1 MSAKAGLGLI
11 QAGVGTVLKNTK
23 AGNKVVKSVGSATTA
38 VNKAATQ
45 VNDVKQ
51 AASKAVTGVT
61 DKIGDAAA
69 AVAKAKAKV
78 AVAGAGVIA
87 GGIAGV
93 AIYGDIKNGLDDIKG
108 GGLGGAV
115 GGGIGGGAAEIVPS
129 IGALLGLGGSSKSR
143 NLELTYP
150 TTLNSI
156 TLNPAHINFQF
167 FDRNTNS
174 KSTSINLPMPN
185 NVSNTNPISWDS
197 KDFGMMGDTVVKS
210 ISAMKD
216 TGYNEDSVKSHLNS
230 MAERMKSVAFYS
242 GMSELVSKTG
252 GNSLDAG
259 DIMGAVDGKTLN
271 PFRTMLFR
279 GVNFRSFN
287 FVFDLV
293 PFSESDC
300 DLIYNIITSFRA
312 HSSPDFSTDKM
323 FFSYPDE
330 CQITYMW
337 ESGANKWLNNFKRA
351 VCTDVNIDYAPMGHW
366 TSIRNGFPNVIRI
379 DTKWTEVNVVTRKD
393 ILMKDERGQRS

>member
-1 MSAKAGLGLI
+1 MSSKFGLKVV
-11 QAGVGTVLKNTK
+11 QAGVGTVLKNTSV
-23 AGNKVVKSVGSATTA
+23 NKA

-51 AASKAVTGVT
+51 AANSA
-61 DKIGDAAA
+61 IGQ
-69 AVAKAKAKV
+69 
-78 AVAGAGVIA
+78 VAGAAKDVSTAIGQAKAVGAGVLAA
-87 GGIAGV
+87 GVAGV
-93 AIYGDIKNGLDDIKG
+93 AIYGDIKNTMDDLKG
-108 GGLGGAV
+108 GGIGGVV
-115 GGGIGGGAAEIVPS
+115 GAGIGGGAAAIVPA
-129 IGALLGLGGSSKSR
+129 IGALLGGAGNNR
-143 NLELTYP
+143 PVGLTYP
-150 TTLNSI
+150 ETLRNT

-167 FDRNTNS
+167 YDRNTNT

-185 NVSNTNPISWDS
+185 NVSNPNSISWDQ
-197 KDFGMMGDTVVKS
+197 KDFGMIGDTVVKS
-210 ISAMKD
+210 LSAMKNS
-216 TGYNEDSVKSHLNS
+216 GYNEDSVKSHLNS

-242 GMSELVSKTG
+242 GMSELVQKTG
-252 GNSLDAG
+252 GNNLDAE
-259 DIMGAVDGKTLN
+259 DIMGAVNGKALN

-300 DLIYNIITSFRA
+300 DLIYNIITAFRA
-312 HSSPDFSTDKM
+312 HSSPDFAGDKM
-323 FFSYPDE
+323 FFTYPDE

-366 TSIRNGFPNVIRI
+366 SSIRNGFPNIIRI
-379 DTKWTEVNVVTRKD
+379 DTKWTEVDIVTKRDIALKD
-393 ILMKDERGQRS
+393 SRGQRS

>member
-1 MSAKAGLGLI
+1 MSSKFGLKVV
-11 QAGVGTVLKNTK
+11 QAGVGAVLKNTSAGKK
-23 AGNKVVKSVGSATTA
+23 ATNAVNSANKA

-51 AASKAVTGVT
+51 AANSAIGQVAGTAKDVSKA
-61 DKIGDAAA
+61 IGQ
-69 AVAKAKAKV
+69 AKAV
-78 AVAGAGVIA
+78 GAGVLAA
-87 GGIAGV
+87 GVAGV
-93 AIYGDIKNGLDDIKG
+93 AIYGDIKNTLDDLKG
-108 GGLGGAV
+108 GGIGGVV
-115 GGGIGGGAAEIVPS
+115 GAGIGGGAAAIVPA
-129 IGALLGLGGSSKSR
+129 IGALLGGAGSGGPVG
-143 NLELTYP
+143 LTYP
-150 TTLNSI
+150 ETLKNP

-167 FDRNTNS
+167 YDRNTNT

-185 NVSNTNPISWDS
+185 NVSNPNSISWDQ
-197 KDFGMMGDTVVKS
+197 KDFGMIGDTVVKS
-210 ISAMKD
+210 LSAMKNS
-216 TGYNEDSVKSHLNS
+216 GYNEDSVKSHLNS

-242 GMSELVSKTG
+242 GMSELVQKTG
-252 GNSLDAG
+252 GNNLDAE
-259 DIMGAVDGKTLN
+259 DIMGAVNGKALN

-300 DLIYNIITSFRA
+300 DLIYNIITAFRA
-312 HSSPDFSTDKM
+312 HSSPDFAGDKM
-323 FFSYPDE
+323 FFTYPDE

-366 TSIRNGFPNVIRI
+366 SSIRNGFPNIIRI
-379 DTKWTEVNVVTRKD
+379 DTKWTEVDIVTRKD
-393 ILMKDERGQRS
+393 IMLRDSRGQRS